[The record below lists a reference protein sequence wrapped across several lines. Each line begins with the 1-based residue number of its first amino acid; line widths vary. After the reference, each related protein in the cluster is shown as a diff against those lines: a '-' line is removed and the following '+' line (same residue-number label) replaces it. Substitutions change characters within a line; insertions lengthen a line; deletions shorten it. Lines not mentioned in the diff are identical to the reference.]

1 MIQVTSGDI
10 MHMMGGFGLGLD
22 YTVRMKLRLADEID
36 DDMLKNAVE
45 KTQRRFP
52 YLSLRMRKNDQE
64 YYYEENPTPV
74 TVINTDKRISLNS
87 DQTNYHVWAVCYC
100 EDRLYLDI
108 YHGIADGTGMYMVLS
123 TLLYYYC
130 AQRYGVS
137 DSTGIRTLEDPVL
150 LDESTDPIDSLPQID
165 VSAVKRPPVVPAF
178 SLVSDAGLTASEP
191 VIYDIEMPEK
201 VFVKF
206 SSAHDASPGT
216 MVSVLFSRAIDD
228 LFPDRDKPLTNSYVV
243 NARPM
248 LGTPLTHHNCVGT
261 VKFEYSDRIKSMPFD
276 RQCTVHRGTTFIQS
290 DADRVRNS
298 LLYTSSMNK
307 SVRMMPGIEAKK
319 QAYAKMLGGG
329 RMLFTY
335 MVSYIGKWKTAQ
347 LSPYVKE
354 FWTHVPNANDLL
366 TEIAAINGRIFLS
379 VHQHFSE
386 DIVIKSF
393 LHQLEENSVPY
404 TMKEPVKNDVAFFL
418 EP

>member
-36 DDMLKNAVE
+36 DDMLKKAVE

-108 YHGIADGTGMYMVLS
+108 YRGIADGTGMYMVLS

-150 LDESTDPIDSLPQID
+150 SDESTDPIDSLPQID

-178 SLVSDAGLTASEP
+178 SLVSDAGLTASEH

-216 MVSVLFSRAIDD
+216 MVSVLFSRAIDV

-379 VHQHFSE
+379 VHQNFTE

-393 LHQLEENSVPY
+393 LHQLDENSVPY
-404 TMKEPVKNDVAFFL
+404 TMKEPVKNDVAFFP

>member
-150 LDESTDPIDSLPQID
+150 PDESTDPIDSLPQID

-248 LGTPLTHHNCVGT
+248 LGTLLTHHNCVGT
-261 VKFEYSDRIKSMPFD
+261 VKFEYSDRIKAMPFD

-386 DIVIKSF
+386 DVVIKSF

-404 TMKEPVKNDVAFFL
+404 TMKEPVKNDVAFFP

>member
-45 KTQRRFP
+45 KTQRRFH

-150 LDESTDPIDSLPQID
+150 PDESTDPIDSLPQID

-379 VHQHFSE
+379 VHQNFTE

-393 LHQLEENSVPY
+393 VHQLDENSVPY
-404 TMKEPVKNDVAFFL
+404 TMKEPVKNDVAFFP

>member
-393 LHQLEENSVPY
+393 LHQLDENSVPY

>member
-1 MIQVTSGDI
+1 MIPVTSGDI
-10 MHMMGGFGLGLD
+10 MHMMGGFGLGMD

-36 DDMLKNAVE
+36 DDMLKSAVE
-45 KTQRRFP
+45 KTQQRFP
-52 YLSLRMRKNDQE
+52 YLSLRMRKNEQE
-64 YYYEENPTPV
+64 YYYEENPSPV
-74 TVINTDKRISLNS
+74 AVINTDERIALNS
-87 DQTNYHVWAVCYC
+87 DQTNFHVWAVCYC

-130 AQRYGVS
+130 VQRYGVT

-150 LDESTDPIDSLPQID
+150 PDESTDPIDRLPQID
-165 VSAVKRPPVVPAF
+165 VSAVKRPPVTPAF

-216 MVSVLFSRAIDD
+216 MVSVLFSRAIDT
-228 LFPDRDKPLTNSYVV
+228 LFPDRDKPLTNSYIV

-248 LGTPLTHHNCVGT
+248 LGAPLTHHNCVGT
-261 VKFEYSDRIKSMPFD
+261 VKFEYSDRIKAMPFD

-298 LLYTSSMNK
+298 VIYTSSMNK
-307 SVRMMPGIEAKK
+307 AVRMIPGIEEKK
-319 QAYAKMLGGG
+319 QTYAKMLSGG
-329 RMLFTY
+329 RKMFSY
-335 MVSYIGKWKTAQ
+335 MVSYIGKWKTVQ

-354 FWTHVPNANDLL
+354 FWTHVPNANELL

-379 VHQHFSE
+379 VHQNFKE
-386 DIVIKSF
+386 DVVIKSF
-393 LHQLEENSVPY
+393 LDQLKENNVPF
-404 TMKEPVKNDVAFFL
+404 TVKEPVPNDVARFP

>member
-1 MIQVTSGDI
+1 MIPVTSGDI

-22 YTVRMKLRLADEID
+22 YTVRMKLRLADKID
-36 DDMLKNAVE
+36 GEMLKSAVE
-45 KTQRRFP
+45 KTQQRYP
-52 YLSLRMRKNDQE
+52 YLSLRMRRNEQE
-64 YYYEENPTPV
+64 YYYEENPSPV
-74 TVINTDKRISLNS
+74 AVINTDERIALNS
-87 DQTNYHVWAVCYC
+87 DQTNFHVWAVCYC

-123 TLLYYYC
+123 TLMYYYC
-130 AQRYGVS
+130 AQRYGVT
-137 DSTGIRTLEDPVL
+137 DNTGIRTLDDPVL
-150 LDESTDPIDSLPQID
+150 SEESADPVDSLPQID

-178 SLVSDAGLTASEP
+178 SLVSDAGLTESEP
-191 VIYDIEMPEK
+191 VIYDIEMPEE

-216 MVSVLFSRAIDD
+216 MVSVLFSRAIDAV
-228 LFPDRDKPLTNSYVV
+228 FPDRDKPLTNSYVV

-248 LGTPLTHHNCVGT
+248 LNAPYTHHNCVGT
-261 VKFEYSDRIKSMPFD
+261 VKFEYSDRIKAMPFD

-298 LLYTSSMNK
+298 VIYTSSMTK
-307 SVRMMPGIEAKK
+307 AARMIPGIEAKK

-329 RMLFTY
+329 KMLFTY
-335 MVSYIGKWKTAQ
+335 MVSYIGKWKTVQ

-354 FWTHVPNANDLL
+354 FWTHVPNANELL

-379 VHQHFSE
+379 VHQNFTE
-386 DIVIKSF
+386 DIVLKSF
-393 LHQLEENSVPY
+393 LLQLEENNVPY
-404 TMKEPVKNDVAFFL
+404 TVKRPVKNDVAHFP

>member
-36 DDMLKNAVE
+36 DDMLKKAVE
-45 KTQRRFP
+45 KTQQRFP

-150 LDESTDPIDSLPQID
+150 PDESTDPIDSLPQID

-261 VKFEYSDRIKSMPFD
+261 VKFEYSDRIKAMPFD

-379 VHQHFSE
+379 VHQNFKE

-393 LHQLEENSVPY
+393 LDQLKENNVPF
-404 TMKEPVKNDVAFFL
+404 TVKVPVPNDVARFP

>member
-1 MIQVTSGDI
+1 MIQVTAGDI

-22 YTVRMKLRLADEID
+22 YTVRMKLRLADEING
-36 DDMLKNAVE
+36 DMLKNAVE
-45 KTQRRFP
+45 KTQRRYP

-64 YYYEENPTPV
+64 YYYEENPSPV
-74 TVINTDKRISLNS
+74 VVLNTDERIALNS
-87 DQTNYHVWAVCYC
+87 EQTNFHVWAVCYC

-130 AQRYGVS
+130 VQRYGVT

-150 LDESTDPIDSLPQID
+150 PEESADPTDSMPQID
-165 VSAVKRPPVVPAF
+165 VSAVKRPPIVPAF
-178 SLVSDAGLTASEP
+178 SLVSDAGFTASEP
-191 VIYDIEMPEK
+191 MIYDIEMPEE

-216 MVSVLFSRAIDD
+216 MVSVLFSRAIDA
-228 LFPDRDKPLTNSYVV
+228 LYPDRDKPLTNSYVV

-248 LGTPLTHHNCVGT
+248 LGASYTHHNCVGT
-261 VKFEYSDRIKSMPFD
+261 VKFEYSDRIKAMPFD

-290 DADRVRNS
+290 DADRMRNS
-298 LLYTSSMNK
+298 MIYTSSMNK
-307 SVRMMPGIEAKK
+307 YMRMMPGIEAKK

-379 VHQHFSE
+379 VHQNFKE
-386 DIVIKSF
+386 DIVIKGF
-393 LHQLEENSVPY
+393 LRQLEENGVPY
-404 TMKEPVKNDVAFFL
+404 TVKDPVTNDVAHFP

>member
-150 LDESTDPIDSLPQID
+150 PDESTDPIDSLPQID

-261 VKFEYSDRIKSMPFD
+261 VKFEYSDRIKAMPFD

-393 LHQLEENSVPY
+393 LRQLEENSVPY
-404 TMKEPVKNDVAFFL
+404 TVKGPVKNDVAHFP

>member
-1 MIQVTSGDI
+1 MIPVTSGDI
-10 MHMMGGFGLGLD
+10 MHMMGGFGLGMD

-36 DDMLKNAVE
+36 DDMLKSAVE
-45 KTQRRFP
+45 KTQQRFP
-52 YLSLRMRKNDQE
+52 YLSLRMRKNEQE
-64 YYYEENPTPV
+64 YYYEENPSPV
-74 TVINTDKRISLNS
+74 AVINTDERIALNS
-87 DQTNYHVWAVCYC
+87 DQTNFHVWAVCYC

-130 AQRYGVS
+130 VQRYGVT

-150 LDESTDPIDSLPQID
+150 PDESTDPIDRLPQID
-165 VSAVKRPPVVPAF
+165 VSAVKRPPVTPAF

-216 MVSVLFSRAIDD
+216 MVSVLFSRAIDT
-228 LFPDRDKPLTNSYVV
+228 LFPDRDKPLTNSYIV

-248 LGTPLTHHNCVGT
+248 LGAPLTHHNCVGT
-261 VKFEYSDRIKSMPFD
+261 VKFEYSDRIKAMPFD
-276 RQCTVHRGTTFIQS
+276 RQCTVHRGPTFIQS

-298 LLYTSSMNK
+298 VIYTSSMNK
-307 SVRMMPGIEAKK
+307 AVRMIPGIEEKK
-319 QAYAKMLGGG
+319 QTYAKMLSGG
-329 RMLFTY
+329 RKMFSY
-335 MVSYIGKWKTAQ
+335 MVSYIGKWKTVQ

-354 FWTHVPNANDLL
+354 FWTHVPNANELL

-379 VHQHFSE
+379 VHQNFKE
-386 DIVIKSF
+386 DVVIKSF
-393 LHQLEENSVPY
+393 LDQLKENNVPF
-404 TMKEPVKNDVAFFL
+404 TVKEPVPNDVARFP

>member
-45 KTQRRFP
+45 KTQRRFH

-150 LDESTDPIDSLPQID
+150 PDESTDPIDSLPQID
-165 VSAVKRPPVVPAF
+165 VSAVKKPPVVPAF

-379 VHQHFSE
+379 VHQNFTE

-393 LHQLEENSVPY
+393 VHQLDENSVPY
-404 TMKEPVKNDVAFFL
+404 TMKEPVKNDVAFFP